1 MRLPH
6 FTAGTLLDFSF
17 STRSRCKF
25 AVKSLE
31 NGLNTRWRARGSRR
45 GVPRQQGGVRGMAA
59 TLSFFAA
66 ALQKKIKNI
75 NNTQWPRGEA
85 NSWLLGVSGSD
96 GRTFERYTSSYS
108 SMVRRSYQC
117 DRHNSIGIY
126 FIPEKSQYQGSSC
139 TLLLFDESSAD
150 DGHLMLAG
158 STWDGGV
165 LLQK

>member
-85 NSWLLGVSGSD
+85 NSWLLGVSGSIWWW
-96 GRTFERYTSSYS
+96 GIGLAVGPVGCTPGELSACCPFLRGARK
-108 SMVRRSYQC
+108 RSLGC
-117 DRHNSIGIY
+117 WSILKPY
-126 FIPEKSQYQGSSC
+126 KH
-139 TLLLFDESSAD
+139 TLCGD
-150 DGHLMLAG
+150 
-158 STWDGGV
+158 
-165 LLQK
+165 